1 MSAASTLSWID
12 RTSRISVQTPDAEST
27 RTRPGPRVRNAR
39 GVKADST
46 EEVVQRL
53 EGMDD
58 DGRKGVSRFVGQNA
72 TEEDARAVAER
83 GHAWLLSED
92 VSGACNAS

>member
-1 MSAASTLSWID
+1 
-12 RTSRISVQTPDAEST
+12 
-27 RTRPGPRVRNAR
+27 
-39 GVKADST
+39 
-46 EEVVQRL
+46 
-53 EGMDD
+53 MDD